1 MLLLKLLPFSRVS
14 RLVLDYMEN
23 SYSNKP
29 STNRKYPL
37 GFFFS
42 ILIALSTISL
52 MDGSPAVSFGRST
65 SYCIWEYSKSPV
77 WKSKSL
83 DCEAHL
89 DLDENRWKS
98 CKYKRNSINTDSI
111 LVLFFSFK
119 LNQWK
124 CFIFVV
130 RREVWK
136 NCTFEQQICARRTYH
151 VINFLRIDLIKP
163 GLVPHIFWVFMFV
176 QPLLDQILSVQ
187 PLSYLTRVLGI
198 WLILMQK
205 FSATSAEHHLHAITM
220 RKINELLSCQIQP
233 ETQI

>member
-1 MLLLKLLPFSRVS
+1 MGRIIWLRLVLVVASCTNHHHHHHGSFLVIVIITIPNSILHSTDWLKGKMLLLKLLPFSHVS

-23 SYSNKP
+23 SFSNKP

-77 WKSKSL
+77 WKRKSL

-98 CKYKRNSINTDSI
+98 CKYKRNSINTDS
-111 LVLFFSFK
+111 
-119 LNQWK
+119 N
-124 CFIFVV
+124 
-130 RREVWK
+130 
-136 NCTFEQQICARRTYH
+136 
-151 VINFLRIDLIKP
+151 
-163 GLVPHIFWVFMFV
+163 
-176 QPLLDQILSVQ
+176 
-187 PLSYLTRVLGI
+187 
-198 WLILMQK
+198 
-205 FSATSAEHHLHAITM
+205 
-220 RKINELLSCQIQP
+220 
-233 ETQI
+233 